1 MCTILS
7 INEAEVAM
15 EKWTAKVTVQ
25 EKQQVTSSI
34 STPTRKQKFIFIDSE
49 VFSALDLLF
58 SKSYVINLGL

>member
-1 MCTILS
+1 MATVLS
-7 INEAEVAM
+7 IADVEVGM

-49 VFSALDLLF
+49 VFIAIYLLYF
-58 SKSYVINLGL
+58 